1 VDAVALTLVL
11 VSAGLHASWNLLAK
25 RVPGSLAPVWAYA
38 GVSAVAMTPALLV
51 AAPRAAA
58 SLTPTVLG
66 FVLGSALLHVGYLV
80 SLQRGYGR
88 GDLSLVY
95 PLARGSG
102 PALATLAAVLL
113 LGERP
118 GSAGLAGTA
127 LVAVSAFLLAGGGGR
142 ASAPAV
148 RAGLA
153 TGAFIAAYTV
163 WDGAAVTRLG
173 AAPILY
179 YGLSEWLRALL
190 LAPLAWLRRDELRRA
205 WRQAGGAVV
214 GVGLLSPLAY
224 LLVLIAFQRAPVSLV
239 APAREVS
246 ILISVALGAGLLGE
260 GQGLRR
266 GLAALGMVAGVAL
279 LATSGAG

>member
-1 VDAVALTLVL
+1 MDAVALTLVL
-11 VSAGLHASWNLLAK
+11 TSAGLHASWNLLAK
-25 RVPGSLAPVWAYA
+25 RVPGTVGPVWVYA
-38 GVSAVAMTPALLV
+38 SVAAVAMTPALIV
-51 AAPRAAA
+51 AAPRAAG
-58 SLTPTVLG
+58 SWTPTVLA
-66 FVLGSALLHVGYLV
+66 FVLGSALLHIGYLL

-102 PALATLAAVLL
+102 PALAAVAAVLL

-118 GSAGLAGTA
+118 GPAGLAGTA
-127 LVAVSAFLLAGGGGR
+127 LVAAAAFLLAGGGGR

-163 WDGAAVTRLG
+163 WDATAVARLG
-173 AAPILY
+173 ATPIVY

-190 LAPLAWLRRDELRRA
+190 MAPLAWRRRAEVGRA
-205 WRQAGGAVV
+205 WRAAGGSML

-224 LLVLIAFQRAPVSLV
+224 LLVLTAFQRAPVSLI

-246 ILISVALGAGLLGE
+246 ILITVALGTGLLGE

-266 GLAALGMVAGVAL
+266 GVAALGMVAGVAL
-279 LATSGAG
+279 LATARGA